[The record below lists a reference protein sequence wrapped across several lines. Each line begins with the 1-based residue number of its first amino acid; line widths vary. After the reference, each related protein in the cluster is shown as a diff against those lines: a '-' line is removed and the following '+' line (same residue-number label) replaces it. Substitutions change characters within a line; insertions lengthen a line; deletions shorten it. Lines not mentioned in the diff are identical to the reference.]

1 MQREQLEQ
9 LLSSN
14 SMLIHFSDVIFEGGQ
29 RGSFFHVT
37 RNRTPY
43 LWAHIP
49 ERVLSKG
56 DCVESG
62 YSEVMIAQF
71 ILNCRLFKESA
82 KMRIA
87 MSCSRQLC
95 RSINDEYEMS
105 LPCHKQ
111 LCRWHHWGKTNLRNC
126 RPWNRGTCG
135 TGGTYETPQK

>member
-14 SMLIHFSDVIFEGGQ
+14 SMLRSSFPDVIFEGGQ

-43 LWAHIP
+43 LWAHMP

-62 YSEVMIAQF
+62 YNEVMIAQF
-71 ILNCRLFKESA
+71 ILNCRLLK
-82 KMRIA
+82 
-87 MSCSRQLC
+87 
-95 RSINDEYEMS
+95 
-105 LPCHKQ
+105 
-111 LCRWHHWGKTNLRNC
+111 
-126 RPWNRGTCG
+126 
-135 TGGTYETPQK
+135 

>member
-1 MQREQLEQ
+1 MQIEQLEQ

-14 SMLIHFSDVIFEGGQ
+14 SMLRSTFLMLYLKEDNVEA
-29 RGSFFHVT
+29 FFHVT

-43 LWAHIP
+43 FWANTP

-82 KMRIA
+82 YVCWAHVFNFIHGN
-87 MSCSRQLC
+87 SYVL
-95 RSINDEYEMS
+95 
-105 LPCHKQ
+105 
-111 LCRWHHWGKTNLRNC
+111 
-126 RPWNRGTCG
+126 
-135 TGGTYETPQK
+135 

>member
-14 SMLIHFSDVIFEGGQ
+14 SMLRSTFPMLYLKED
-29 RGSFFHVT
+29 RA
-37 RNRTPY
+37 PY

-82 KMRIA
+82 NVCWAHVVFNFIHEN
-87 MSCSRQLC
+87 S
-95 RSINDEYEMS
+95 
-105 LPCHKQ
+105 
-111 LCRWHHWGKTNLRNC
+111 
-126 RPWNRGTCG
+126 
-135 TGGTYETPQK
+135 